1 MDSGKAVDS
10 VVRALRD
17 HCDLP
22 CQIGLPSGDSS
33 PMSEMERQRERIHE
47 RPRRHGYGPF
57 PYWEQRSDAERR
69 QAQSAV
75 VAILL
80 VLFAI
85 GLVVG

>member
-17 HCDLP
+17 RSDPL

-33 PMSEMERQRERIHE
+33 PVSEMERQRKEAP

-57 PYWEQRSDAERR
+57 PYWEQPSDAERQ
-69 QAQSAV
+69 QARAALLTV
-75 VAILL
+75 LL

-85 GLVVG
+85 GLVFG